1 MGKKLKGDQHKLD
14 VDKDGDI
21 DGEDF
26 KKLRDKKDD
35 CKCKD
40 CDCDGKG
47 CDDCKDCD
55 CKKNESLNLPSF
67 TQWLEAKSED
77 KCLCK
82 CNECKDGDCKECS
95 CEDCECEGCGC

>member
-1 MGKKLKGDQHKLD
+1 M
-14 VDKDGDI
+14 I
-21 DGEDF
+21 AS
-26 KKLRDKKDD
+26 
-35 CKCKD
+35 
-40 CDCDGKG
+40 DGKG